1 MTGAAYYKPAYQFL
15 RMELD
20 EGSLIP
26 LLVKRN
32 EKAFEQV
39 LKAHFKNLHAYAVTI
54 LKDDAAAEEMVQNI
68 FFKLWE
74 RPENLS
80 ITGSVAA
87 YLYRAVY
94 NESLN
99 HLKHIK
105 VRQKH
110 QSYVLYQMKNETE
123 SAAKKISLKE
133 LESRLHKA
141 LQELPEQCR
150 TIFQL
155 SRFEE
160 LKYREIADRLNISSK
175 TVENQM
181 GKALKILRMKLI
193 DFLPLTIFIKR
204 LICMP
209 TKRSS

>member
-1 MTGAAYYKPAYQFL
+1 MTGAAYYKPAYQFF

-20 EGSLIP
+20 EGSIIP
-26 LLVKRN
+26 LLAKRN

-39 LKAHFKNLHAYAVTI
+39 FKTHFKSLHSYAVTI
-54 LKDDAAAEEMVQNI
+54 VKDEAAAEEIVQGI

-74 RPENLS
+74 RPGSLS

-87 YLYRAVY
+87 YLYKAVY

-110 QSYVLYQMKNETE
+110 QSHVLYQMKNETE

-160 LKYREIADRLNISSK
+160 LKYREIADRLNISPK

-193 DFLPLTIFIKR
+193 DFLPLTILLLLTFN
-204 LICMP
+204 
-209 TKRSS
+209 